1 MILRVRAFCREE
13 SLGIV
18 LPAALIALFAMWQVI
33 EAAVSSFLVPL
44 VANLVEGEPEYANGS
59 YFLGPMPYQHLTFHV
74 GDVPFDWTLLFIES
88 VAGLVMGA
96 ILYYLFV
103 RHIPEGVESETG
115 MRDCPECFSRVVVE
129 ARRCAF
135 CTSPLSPIETEPS

>member
-18 LPAALIALFAMWQVI
+18 LPAALIALFAAWQVI
-33 EAAVSSFLVPL
+33 EAAISALLVPL
-44 VANLVEGEPEYANGS
+44 VANLVEGKPEYAYD

-74 GDVPFDWTLLFIES
+74 GDVPFDWTLLFVES
-88 VAGLVMGA
+88 VTALVMGA
-96 ILYYLFV
+96 ILYLLFV
-103 RHIPEGVESETG
+103 RPIPEDVESETG
-115 MRDCPECFSRVVVE
+115 MRDCPECFSRVFVE

-135 CTSPLSPIETEPS
+135 CTSPLPPVEAETS